1 MRVLVLALALIATTA
16 TAQTDPP
23 PESPLFRALGTTLIV
38 LNGADVA
45 QTSYMMGT
53 GRFYEMN
60 PIVAPIADHPVWLA
74 TVNVAYAQGINW
86 ATAKLYATHP
96 RWALVLRIAA
106 VGAQGW
112 CVAWNAVHIRRY
124 GR

>member
-1 MRVLVLALALIATTA
+1 VKALVLALALVATTA
-16 TAQTDPP
+16 AAQTAPP
-23 PESPLFRALGTTLIV
+23 KESPLFRALGITFMV

-53 GRFYEMN
+53 GDFYEMN
-60 PIVAPIADHPVWLA
+60 PIVAPIAHHPVWLA
-74 TVNVAYAQGINW
+74 TANIAYVQGVNW
-86 ATAKLYATHP
+86 ATAKLYAKHP